1 MIKFAAEN
9 FGYET
14 HVGTTR
20 EERLHAI
27 GSGHGVLR
35 SLAGGKK
42 ERCPA
47 GEAPFQPNKT
57 KKRFSFHRHLR
68 PMRGSARTWHG
79 EAGMQKYNFSVF
91 GGRENK
97 FFCSSPLFAWKG
109 RDERSCFFKI
119 NVR

>member
-1 MIKFAAEN
+1 MSKFVAEN

-35 SLAGGKK
+35 SLAGEKK

-68 PMRGSARTWHG
+68 PMRGPVRTWHG
-79 EAGMQKYNFSVF
+79 KARMQKYNFSVF

-109 RDERSCFFKI
+109 RDERSFFLKK
-119 NVR
+119 